1 MTIARQPVP
10 DPSSQAPHQSPR
22 HPSRDI
28 RILCIDDDSLFR
40 TLIRDILVGAG
51 YTVLLASDGETG
63 LNLAKQ
69 EQPDLVLLDLV
80 LPGSTA
86 STLRPVQERSVSRP
100 HSHSDLDPSQ
110 QRRTESISLRRWGL
124 VCPPENRSPGETPG
138 LRSERLEH
146 AKTSQTPS
154 GSPGPPHPWRA
165 PRRISDGRPDRSHL
179 LMRGQH
185 PEGFGSACPSLPTP
199 T

>member
-40 TLIRDILVGAG
+40 TLIRDILEGAG
-51 YTVLLASDGETG
+51 YTVLLASDEETG

-80 LPGSTA
+80 LPGSNGFDTCVQFKSDPCLAHIPILILTQVNNAELNPLAFDAGALFALQKTA
-86 STLRPVQERSVSRP
+86 AP
-100 HSHSDLDPSQ
+100 
-110 QRRTESISLRRWGL
+110 
-124 VCPPENRSPGETPG
+124 
-138 LRSERLEH
+138 ERLLDFVQSALEH
-146 AKTSQTPS
+146 VKTSQTPS
-154 GSPGPPHPWRA
+154 GSPRPPHP
-165 PRRISDGRPDRSHL
+165 L
-179 LMRGQH
+179 
-185 PEGFGSACPSLPTP
+185 EGPKADF
-199 T
+199 

>member
-40 TLIRDILVGAG
+40 TQIRDILEGAG

-80 LPGSTA
+80 LPGSNGFDSCAQFKSDPCLAHIPILILTQVNNAELNPLAFDAGALFALQKTA
-86 STLRPVQERSVSRP
+86 AP
-100 HSHSDLDPSQ
+100 
-110 QRRTESISLRRWGL
+110 
-124 VCPPENRSPGETPG
+124 
-138 LRSERLEH
+138 ERLLDFVQSALEH
-146 AKTSQTPS
+146 VKTSQTPS
-154 GSPGPPHPWRA
+154 GSTGPPHP
-165 PRRISDGRPDRSHL
+165 L
-179 LMRGQH
+179 
-185 PEGFGSACPSLPTP
+185 EGPKADF
-199 T
+199 

>member
-10 DPSSQAPHQSPR
+10 DPSSQAPHQSPC

-40 TLIRDILVGAG
+40 TLIRDILEGAG

-80 LPGSTA
+80 LPGSNGFDRCAQFKSDPCLAHIPILILTQVNNAELNPLAFDAGALFALQKTA
-86 STLRPVQERSVSRP
+86 AP
-100 HSHSDLDPSQ
+100 
-110 QRRTESISLRRWGL
+110 
-124 VCPPENRSPGETPG
+124 
-138 LRSERLEH
+138 ERLLDFVQSALEH
-146 AKTSQTPS
+146 VKTSQTPS
-154 GSPGPPHPWRA
+154 GSPRPPHP
-165 PRRISDGRPDRSHL
+165 L
-179 LMRGQH
+179 
-185 PEGFGSACPSLPTP
+185 EGPKADF
-199 T
+199 

>member
-10 DPSSQAPHQSPR
+10 DPSSQAPHQSPC

-40 TLIRDILVGAG
+40 TLIRDILEGAG

-80 LPGSTA
+80 LPGSNGFDTCAQFKSDPCLAHIPILILTQVNNAELNPLAFDAGALFALQKTA
-86 STLRPVQERSVSRP
+86 AP
-100 HSHSDLDPSQ
+100 
-110 QRRTESISLRRWGL
+110 
-124 VCPPENRSPGETPG
+124 
-138 LRSERLEH
+138 ERLLDFVQSALEH
-146 AKTSQTPS
+146 VKTSQTPS
-154 GSPGPPHPWRA
+154 GSPRPPHP
-165 PRRISDGRPDRSHL
+165 L
-179 LMRGQH
+179 
-185 PEGFGSACPSLPTP
+185 EGPKADF
-199 T
+199 

>member
-22 HPSRDI
+22 HPSHDI

-40 TLIRDILVGAG
+40 TLIRDILEGAG

-80 LPGSTA
+80 LPGSNGFDTCAQFKSDPCLAHIPILILTQVNNAELNPLAFDAGALFALQKTA
-86 STLRPVQERSVSRP
+86 AP
-100 HSHSDLDPSQ
+100 
-110 QRRTESISLRRWGL
+110 
-124 VCPPENRSPGETPG
+124 
-138 LRSERLEH
+138 ERLLDFVQSALEH
-146 AKTSQTPS
+146 VKTSQTPS
-154 GSPGPPHPWRA
+154 GSPRPPHP
-165 PRRISDGRPDRSHL
+165 L
-179 LMRGQH
+179 
-185 PEGFGSACPSLPTP
+185 EGPKADF
-199 T
+199 

>member
-40 TLIRDILVGAG
+40 TLIRDILEGAG

-80 LPGSTA
+80 LPGSNGFDTCAQFKSDPCLAHIPILILTQVNNAELNPLAFDAGALFALQKTA
-86 STLRPVQERSVSRP
+86 AP
-100 HSHSDLDPSQ
+100 
-110 QRRTESISLRRWGL
+110 
-124 VCPPENRSPGETPG
+124 
-138 LRSERLEH
+138 ERLLDFVQSALEH
-146 AKTSQTPS
+146 VKTSQTPS
-154 GSPGPPHPWRA
+154 GSPRPPHP
-165 PRRISDGRPDRSHL
+165 L
-179 LMRGQH
+179 
-185 PEGFGSACPSLPTP
+185 EGPKADF
-199 T
+199 

>member
-40 TLIRDILVGAG
+40 TLIRDILEGAG

-80 LPGSTA
+80 LPGSNGFDTCVQFKSDPCLAHIPILILTQVNNAELNPLAFDAGALFALQKTA
-86 STLRPVQERSVSRP
+86 AP
-100 HSHSDLDPSQ
+100 
-110 QRRTESISLRRWGL
+110 
-124 VCPPENRSPGETPG
+124 
-138 LRSERLEH
+138 ERLLDFVQSALEH
-146 AKTSQTPS
+146 VKTSQTPS
-154 GSPGPPHPWRA
+154 GSPRPPHP
-165 PRRISDGRPDRSHL
+165 L
-179 LMRGQH
+179 
-185 PEGFGSACPSLPTP
+185 EGPKADF
-199 T
+199 

>member
-40 TLIRDILVGAG
+40 TLIRDILEGAG

-80 LPGSTA
+80 LPGSNGFDSCAQFKSDPCLAHIPILILTQVNNAELNPLAFDAGALFALQKTA
-86 STLRPVQERSVSRP
+86 AP
-100 HSHSDLDPSQ
+100 
-110 QRRTESISLRRWGL
+110 
-124 VCPPENRSPGETPG
+124 
-138 LRSERLEH
+138 ERLLDFVQSALEH
-146 AKTSQTPS
+146 VKTSQTPS
-154 GSPGPPHPWRA
+154 GSPRPPHP
-165 PRRISDGRPDRSHL
+165 L
-179 LMRGQH
+179 
-185 PEGFGSACPSLPTP
+185 EGPKADF
-199 T
+199 

>member
-10 DPSSQAPHQSPR
+10 DPSSQAPHQSPC

-40 TLIRDILVGAG
+40 TLIRDILEGAG

-80 LPGSTA
+80 LPGSNGFDTCAQFKSDPCLAHIPILILTQVNNAELNPLAFDAGALFALQKTA
-86 STLRPVQERSVSRP
+86 AP
-100 HSHSDLDPSQ
+100 
-110 QRRTESISLRRWGL
+110 
-124 VCPPENRSPGETPG
+124 
-138 LRSERLEH
+138 ERLLDFVQSALEH
-146 AKTSQTPS
+146 VKTSQTPS
-154 GSPGPPHPWRA
+154 DSPGPPHA
-165 PRRISDGRPDRSHL
+165 LERPKADS
-179 LMRGQH
+179 
-185 PEGFGSACPSLPTP
+185 
-199 T
+199 

>member
-40 TLIRDILVGAG
+40 TLIRDILEGAG
-51 YTVLLASDGETG
+51 YEVLTAVDGREALDRLETVLLASDGETG

-80 LPGSTA
+80 LPGSNGFDTCAQFKSDPCLAHIPILILTQVNNAELNPLAFDAGALFALQKTA
-86 STLRPVQERSVSRP
+86 AP
-100 HSHSDLDPSQ
+100 
-110 QRRTESISLRRWGL
+110 
-124 VCPPENRSPGETPG
+124 
-138 LRSERLEH
+138 ERLLDFVQSALEH
-146 AKTSQTPS
+146 VKTSQTPS
-154 GSPGPPHPWRA
+154 GSPRPPHP
-165 PRRISDGRPDRSHL
+165 L
-179 LMRGQH
+179 
-185 PEGFGSACPSLPTP
+185 EGPKADF
-199 T
+199 